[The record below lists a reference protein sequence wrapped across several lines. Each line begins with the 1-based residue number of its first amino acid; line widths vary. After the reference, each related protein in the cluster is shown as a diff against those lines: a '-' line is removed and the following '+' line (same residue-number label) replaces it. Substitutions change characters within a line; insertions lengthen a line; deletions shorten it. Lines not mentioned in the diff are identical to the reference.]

1 MIDSKNFPVV
11 TSPASYSISV
21 VMAVTFQD
29 ATKKFYNLDLNN
41 INTNTNENENINL
54 LSNGNTIYSFSN
66 NQTITAETRSFLSS
80 LSSKNS
86 EMQLPLRARFVLT
99 DGVHNVGVAENS
111 KQLIFDKVASASY
124 STKEIIIFG
133 SILLFSGIVLLSI
146 VLLRSKLSSSIKHF
160 SLVNRNPKKADGL
173 IV

>member
-1 MIDSKNFPVV
+1 MIDSQNFPIV

-41 INTNTNENENINL
+41 INNYNNNNNL

-66 NQTITAETRSFLSS
+66 NQTITAETRSFLST

-99 DGVHNVGVAENS
+99 DGIHNIGITENS
-111 KQLIFDKVASASY
+111 KQIIFGTISSSSY
-124 STKEIIIFG
+124 STTEIILYG
-133 SILLFSGIVLLSI
+133 SVILLAIVALLSI
-146 VLLRSKLSSSIKHF
+146 VLVKSKFAPWIKHI
-160 SLVNRNPKKADGL
+160 SLVNRNPKKEDDI